1 MPLTDTPKKR
11 DCQPSPEQ
19 VNSRTS
25 AFREAYSS
33 NACARKN
40 WNGAT
45 WLAAEGVD
53 LNQSISL
60 GAKHKTTFY
69 IVASGNREDIG
80 DQKTEEFTHRKKLPS
95 SYLKTPVTPE
105 FRNRNSPMQ
114 LARNKNSHAIS

>member
-1 MPLTDTPKKR
+1 MSTLPMLVR
-11 DCQPSPEQ
+11 A
-19 VNSRTS
+19 RT
-25 AFREAYSS
+25 RM
-33 NACARKN
+33 
-40 WNGAT
+40 GTT
-45 WLAAEGVD
+45 WLAGEGVD

-80 DQKTEEFTHRKKLPS
+80 DQKTEEFTQRKKLPS